1 MGSRKQ
7 ALIRGC
13 PNGATRMVEDHP
25 PAQPERTPGTE
36 TSQYREEE
44 KETID
49 TLSRGDRKGQ
59 SLNRCVQGHAGV
71 VGAVKGSSQG
81 TGSAWKRAA

>member
-1 MGSRKQ
+1 
-7 ALIRGC
+7 
-13 PNGATRMVEDHP
+13 MVEDHP

-59 SLNRCVQGHAGV
+59 SLNRRVQGHGGV
-71 VGAVKGSSQG
+71 VGAVKGISQG
-81 TGSAWKRAA
+81 TGSAWKRAAKRVKRPYRQRGRDRTAT

>member
-1 MGSRKQ
+1 
-7 ALIRGC
+7 
-13 PNGATRMVEDHP
+13 MVEDHP

-59 SLNRCVQGHAGV
+59 SLNRSVYGLCGV
-71 VGAVKGSSQG
+71 VGASKGIHQG
-81 TGSAWKRAA
+81 TRSRWKAAAEGVTRP

>member
-1 MGSRKQ
+1 
-7 ALIRGC
+7 
-13 PNGATRMVEDHP
+13 MVEDHP

-59 SLNRCVQGHAGV
+59 SLNRRVQGHGGV
-71 VGAVKGSSQG
+71 VGASKGTCQG
-81 TGSAWKRAA
+81 TRSRWKAAAQGVTRP

>member
-1 MGSRKQ
+1 
-7 ALIRGC
+7 
-13 PNGATRMVEDHP
+13 MVEDHP

-59 SLNRCVQGHAGV
+59 SLNRLVYGPVGV
-71 VGAVKGSSQG
+71 VGASKGTCQG
-81 TGSAWKRAA
+81 TRSAWKGAAKRVTRP